1 MAMKNLMK
9 AMTFLLGLAA
19 LPAAAGVNV
28 FACEPEWAALAEEIG
43 GDLVSAN
50 SATTGLQDVHHI
62 DARPSLIAR
71 LRQAD
76 LLVCTGAGLEA
87 GWLPVLLRRANN
99 GRVQPGK
106 PGYMEASA
114 YVAMLERPEIVTR
127 GAGDVHAQGNPHIQL
142 DARNF
147 LPVAD
152 ALAERLVQI
161 DPANAAQ
168 YRAGLADFRQR
179 WQAAVDNWT
188 RESVSLHGLPIVV
201 HHNSWV
207 YLVRWLQ
214 LQQLAT
220 LEPLPGVPPS
230 SAHLSGLLQQL
241 QGSDAAAIIHSS
253 YQNPRAANWLAERTS
268 LPVIEVPT
276 TIGGTPAATDLFS
289 LFDDIVKQLQT
300 VSP

>member
-1 MAMKNLMK
+1 MNNF
-9 AMTFLLGLAA
+9 TRTITLLLAFVA
-19 LPAAAGVNV
+19 LPATAEVRV
-28 FACEPEWAALAEEIG
+28 FACEPEWAALAGEIG
-43 GDLVSAN
+43 GDLVSAD

-99 GRVQPGK
+99 ARVQPGK
-106 PGYMEASA
+106 PGYMEATT
-114 YVAMLERPEIVTR
+114 YVGMLGRPERVDR
-127 GAGDVHAQGNPHIQL
+127 SAGDIHAQGNPHIQL

-147 LPVAD
+147 LAVAD
-152 ALAERLVQI
+152 ELADRLAQI

-179 WQAAVDNWT
+179 WQAALDGWSRDT
-188 RESVSLHGLPIVV
+188 ASLQGMPIVV
-201 HHNSWV
+201 HHDAWV
-207 YLVRWLQ
+207 YLVDWLQ

-230 SAHLSGLLQQL
+230 SAHLSRLLQQL
-241 QGSDAAAIIHSS
+241 EGSDAAAIIHSS
-253 YQNPRAANWLAERTS
+253 YQSPRAANWLAERTS
-268 LPVIEVPT
+268 LPVVELPA
-276 TIGGTPAATDLFS
+276 TIAPPLGDHPLIIQLFIDRIRDL
-289 LFDDIVKQLQT
+289 LNT
-300 VSP
+300 

>member
-1 MAMKNLMK
+1 MNNF
-9 AMTFLLGLAA
+9 TRTITLLLAFVA
-19 LPAAAGVNV
+19 LPATAEVRV
-28 FACEPEWAALAEEIG
+28 FACEPEWAALAGEIG
-43 GDLVSAN
+43 GDLVSAD

-99 GRVQPGK
+99 ARVQPGK
-106 PGYMEASA
+106 PGYMEATT
-114 YVAMLERPEIVTR
+114 YVGMLGRPERVDR
-127 GAGDVHAQGNPHIQL
+127 SAGDVHAQGNPHIQL

-147 LPVAD
+147 LAVAD
-152 ALAERLVQI
+152 ELADRLAQI

-179 WQAAVDNWT
+179 WQAALDGWSRDT
-188 RESVSLHGLPIVV
+188 ASLQGMPIVV
-201 HHNSWV
+201 HHDAWV
-207 YLVRWLQ
+207 YLVDWLQ

-230 SAHLSGLLQQL
+230 SSHLSRLLQQL
-241 QGSDAAAIIHSS
+241 EGSDAAAIIHSS
-253 YQNPRAANWLAERTS
+253 YQSPRAANWLAERTS
-268 LPVIEVPT
+268 LPVVELPA

-289 LFDDIVKQLQT
+289 LFDDITARLGT
-300 VSP
+300 VAP

>member
-1 MAMKNLMK
+1 MNNF
-9 AMTFLLGLAA
+9 TRTITLLLAFVA
-19 LPAAAGVNV
+19 LPATAEVRV
-28 FACEPEWAALAEEIG
+28 FACEPEWAALAGEIG
-43 GDLVSAN
+43 GDLVSAD

-99 GRVQPGK
+99 ARVQPGK
-106 PGYMEASA
+106 PGYMEATT
-114 YVAMLERPEIVTR
+114 YVGMLGRPERVDR
-127 GAGDVHAQGNPHIQL
+127 SAGDIHAQGNPHIQL

-147 LPVAD
+147 LAVAD
-152 ALAERLVQI
+152 ELADRLAQI

-179 WQAAVDNWT
+179 WQAALDGWSRDT
-188 RESVSLHGLPIVV
+188 ASLQGMPIVV
-201 HHNSWV
+201 HHDAWV
-207 YLVRWLQ
+207 YLVDWLQ

-230 SAHLSGLLQQL
+230 SSHLSRLLQQL
-241 QGSDAAAIIHSS
+241 EGSDAAAIIHSS
-253 YQNPRAANWLAERTS
+253 YQSPRAANWLAERTS
-268 LPVIEVPT
+268 LPVVELPA

-289 LFDDIVKQLQT
+289 LFDDITARLQT
-300 VSP
+300 VPR

>member
-1 MAMKNLMK
+1 MHNFMR
-9 AMTFLLGLAA
+9 TILLLFVLPA
-19 LPAAAGVNV
+19 LPAVAEVRV
-28 FACEPEWAALAEEIG
+28 FACEPEWAALAGEIG
-43 GDLVSAN
+43 GELVAAD

-62 DARPSLIAR
+62 QARPSLIAR
-71 LRQAD
+71 LRKAD

-127 GAGDVHAQGNPHIQL
+127 AAGDVHAQGNPHIQL

-179 WQAAVDNWT
+179 WQAALDNWT
-188 RESVSLHGLPIVV
+188 RESVSLHDLPIVV
-201 HHNSWV
+201 HHNAWV
-207 YLVRWLQ
+207 YLVQWLQ

-230 SAHLSGLLQQL
+230 SSHLSRLLQQL
-241 QGSDAAAIIHSS
+241 EGSDAAAIIYSP

-268 LPVIEVPT
+268 LPVIELPT

-300 VSP
+300 VAP

>member
-1 MAMKNLMK
+1 MNNF
-9 AMTFLLGLAA
+9 TRTITLLLAFVA
-19 LPAAAGVNV
+19 LPATAEVRV
-28 FACEPEWAALAEEIG
+28 FACEPEWAALAGEIG
-43 GDLVSAN
+43 GDLVSAD

-99 GRVQPGK
+99 ARVQPGK
-106 PGYMEASA
+106 PGYMEATA
-114 YVAMLERPEIVTR
+114 YVGMLGRPERVDR
-127 GAGDVHAQGNPHIQL
+127 SAGDIHAQGNPHIQL

-147 LPVAD
+147 LAVAD
-152 ALAERLVQI
+152 ELADRLAQI

-179 WQAAVDNWT
+179 WQAALDGWSRDT
-188 RESVSLHGLPIVV
+188 ASLQGMPIVV
-201 HHNSWV
+201 HHDAWV
-207 YLVRWLQ
+207 YLVDWLQ

-230 SAHLSGLLQQL
+230 SSHLSRLLQQL
-241 QGSDAAAIIHSS
+241 EGSDAAAIIHSS
-253 YQNPRAANWLAERTS
+253 YQSPRAANWLAERTS
-268 LPVIEVPT
+268 LPVVELPA

-289 LFDDIVKQLQT
+289 LFDDITARLGT
-300 VSP
+300 VAP

>member
-1 MAMKNLMK
+1 MNNF
-9 AMTFLLGLAA
+9 TRTITLLLAFVA
-19 LPAAAGVNV
+19 LPATAEVRV
-28 FACEPEWAALAEEIG
+28 FACEPEWAALAGEIG
-43 GDLVSAN
+43 GDLVSAD

-99 GRVQPGK
+99 ARVQPGK
-106 PGYMEASA
+106 PGYMEATT
-114 YVAMLERPEIVTR
+114 YVGMLGRPERVDR
-127 GAGDVHAQGNPHIQL
+127 SAGDIHAQGNPHIQL

-147 LPVAD
+147 LAVAD
-152 ALAERLVQI
+152 ELADRLAQI

-179 WQAAVDNWT
+179 WQAALDGWSRDT
-188 RESVSLHGLPIVV
+188 ASLQGMPIVV
-201 HHNSWV
+201 HHDAWV
-207 YLVRWLQ
+207 YLVDWLQ

-230 SAHLSGLLQQL
+230 SSHLSRLLQQL
-241 QGSDAAAIIHSS
+241 EGSDAAAIIHSS
-253 YQNPRAANWLAERTS
+253 YQSPRAANWLAERTS
-268 LPVIEVPT
+268 LPVVELPA

-289 LFDDIVKQLQT
+289 LFDDITARLGT
-300 VSP
+300 VAP

>member
-1 MAMKNLMK
+1 MNHFKNMIACL
-9 AMTFLLGLAA
+9 LAA
-19 LPAAAGVNV
+19 LALPASAEVKV
-28 FACEPEWAALAEEIG
+28 FACEPEWAALAGEIG
-43 GDLVSAN
+43 GDLVSAD

-114 YVAMLERPEIVTR
+114 YVAMLDRPERVDR
-127 GAGDVHAQGNPHIQL
+127 SGGDMHAQGNPHIQL
-142 DARNF
+142 DPRNF

-152 ALAERLVQI
+152 ALADRLVQV

-179 WQAAVDNWT
+179 WQAALDKWERDNT
-188 RESVSLHGLPIVV
+188 VLSGMQIVV
-201 HHNSWV
+201 HHASWV
-207 YLVRWLQ
+207 YLVNWLQ
-214 LQQLAT
+214 MQQLAT

-230 SAHLSGLLQQL
+230 SSHLSRLLQQL
-241 QGSDAAAIIHSS
+241 QGSDASVIIHSS
-253 YQNPRAANWLAERTS
+253 YQSPRAANWLAERTS
-268 LPVIEVPT
+268 LPVVELPA

-289 LFDDIVKQLQT
+289 LFDDITARLRT
-300 VSP
+300 VAQ